1 MLLINKCQISDTE
14 FIIPQNAQK
23 NKTIRLFVII
33 IQKCLI
39 VADFLSS
46 LDTSPMR
53 NVYFPLSRSRGVSGA
68 LNLQSATAG
77 VMSGLGSPVGRPPS
91 ISDVDDRVS
100 RNESLRTVSG

>member
-23 NKTIRLFVII
+23 NKKNRHSVII
-33 IQKCLI
+33 KQKCLI
-39 VADFLSS
+39 VAVFYS